1 MEQNPNKVKGI
12 LKVGDKVSWR
22 GTWGTDAPQEVIVD
36 AIEANCNGTKE
47 GTPVESIEWDEV
59 TRENVVVT
67 LSNNHWAYGNQIK
80 EI

>member
-22 GTWGTDAPQEVIVD
+22 GTWGKDAPQDVIVES
-36 AIEANCNGTKE
+36 IECNCNGGKE

-67 LSNNHWAYGNQIK
+67 VSSGNWAYGNQIK